1 MAKNFKD
8 SIGGGKKD
16 ALISQLI
23 RGTTQKEEE
32 FSLDWLPHE
41 KVYSVAQARKKFI
54 NIENLASS
62 MKGRQQ
68 IQAITVYPAD
78 ADGRHQI
85 KTGERRW
92 RAAVLNNEPVLA
104 IILNRQKKVVPQE
117 AVADEKLAPEQLKVR
132 FEQIKENDQREPLT
146 PMEMAEELGNMRD
159 LYNLKP
165 GQIAEG
171 IGRPAA
177 YVSKHLK
184 LLEMPEEV
192 RNLMEDSIVTY
203 IETLNIITSV
213 FAVSRESGLELVD
226 EARSKGELSR
236 SEAQEF
242 LKAIKGKSTQ
252 QPENKASELNENS
265 GTQQPENKAPQL
277 NENSG
282 TQQPE
287 NKAPQ
292 LNENIGTQQPENKAP
307 QLNENSG
314 TQQPENKA
322 PQLNENIGTQQ
333 PENKAPQ
340 LNENSG
346 TQQPENKAPQLNEHS
361 GTQQPENKAPQL
373 NENGGTQQQDNE
385 ASLQTSSKESQNTGI
400 QKVTF
405 YVKIDDDVF
414 ELIDKPS
421 IVENGE
427 VHVFCREREGMPEM
441 QVPISDCTLHH
452 ASLTK

>member
-8 SIGGGKKD
+8 SIGGRKNDG
-16 ALISQLI
+16 LISQLI

-32 FSLDWLPHE
+32 FTLDWLPHE

-54 NIENLASS
+54 NIESLASS

-117 AVADEKLAPEQLKVR
+117 AVADAKLAPEQLKVR

-159 LYNLKP
+159 LFNLKP

-192 RNLMEDSIVTY
+192 RNLMEDGIVTY

-226 EARSKGELSR
+226 EARNKGELSR
-236 SEAQEF
+236 AEAQEF
-242 LKAIKGKSTQ
+242 LKTIKGKSTQ
-252 QPENKASELNENS
+252 QADNS
-265 GTQQPENKAPQL
+265 GTQQPD
-277 NENSG
+277 NSG
-282 TQQPE
+282 TQQPDSS
-287 NKAPQ
+287 
-292 LNENIGTQQPENKAP
+292 GTQQPD
-307 QLNENSG
+307 NSG
-314 TQQPENKA
+314 TQQPD
-322 PQLNENIGTQQ
+322 
-333 PENKAPQ
+333 
-340 LNENSG
+340 NSG
-346 TQQPENKAPQLNEHS
+346 TQQPDNS
-361 GTQQPENKAPQL
+361 GTQQPDSS
-373 NENGGTQQQDNE
+373 GTQQPDN
-385 ASLQTSSKESQNTGI
+385 SGTQQPDNSGTQQPDNSGTQQPDNSGTQQPDNS
-400 QKVTF
+400 
-405 YVKIDDDVF
+405 
-414 ELIDKPS
+414 
-421 IVENGE
+421 
-427 VHVFCREREGMPEM
+427 C
-441 QVPISDCTLHH
+441 
-452 ASLTK
+452 

>member
-32 FSLDWLPHE
+32 FTLDWLPHE

-117 AVADEKLAPEQLKVR
+117 VVADAKLAPEQLKVR

-159 LYNLKP
+159 LFNLKP

-192 RNLMEDSIVTY
+192 RNLMEDGIVTY

-242 LKAIKGKSTQ
+242 LKAIKGKSAQQTDSSGTQ
-252 QPENKASELNENS
+252 QPENKASELNDNNGTQQPENEAPQLNENSGTQLPANESPLQNGNSGIQQPDNEEPQLDVNSATQQPDYEAPLQNDNNGTQQPDNEAPLQNDNS
-265 GTQQPENKAPQL
+265 GTQQPENKAPLQTD
-277 NENSG
+277 NNG
-282 TQQPE
+282 TPHADI
-287 NKAPQ
+287 KAPM
-292 LNENIGTQQPENKAP
+292 
-307 QLNENSG
+307 
-314 TQQPENKA
+314 
-322 PQLNENIGTQQ
+322 
-333 PENKAPQ
+333 
-340 LNENSG
+340 
-346 TQQPENKAPQLNEHS
+346 
-361 GTQQPENKAPQL
+361 
-373 NENGGTQQQDNE
+373 
-385 ASLQTSSKESQNTGI
+385 QTASKEPQNAGI

>member
-32 FSLDWLPHE
+32 FTLNWLPHE

-117 AVADEKLAPEQLKVR
+117 VVADAKLAPEQLKVR

-146 PMEMAEELGNMRD
+146 PIEMAEELGNMRD
-159 LYNLKP
+159 LFNLKP

-192 RNLMEDSIVTY
+192 RNLMEDGIVTY

-252 QPENKASELNENS
+252 QTDSSGTQQHENKASELNNNNGTHQPENEAPLQTDNS
-265 GTQQPENKAPQL
+265 GTQQPENKAPLQNDNSANQQL
-277 NENSG
+277 DNEAPLQNGNSG

-287 NKAPQ
+287 NKAPLQ
-292 LNENIGTQQPENKAP
+292 TD
-307 QLNENSG
+307 NSG

-322 PQLNENIGTQQ
+322 PLQNDNSANQQPDNEAPLQNGNSDTQQ
-333 PENKAPQ
+333 PENKAP
-340 LNENSG
+340 
-346 TQQPENKAPQLNEHS
+346 
-361 GTQQPENKAPQL
+361 
-373 NENGGTQQQDNE
+373 
-385 ASLQTSSKESQNTGI
+385 LQTASKESQNAGI

>member
-32 FSLDWLPHE
+32 FTLDWLPHE

-117 AVADEKLAPEQLKVR
+117 VVADAKLAPEQLKVR

-159 LYNLKP
+159 LFNLKP

-192 RNLMEDSIVTY
+192 RNLMEDGIVTY

-242 LKAIKGKSTQ
+242 LKAIKGKSAQQTDSSGTQ
-252 QPENKASELNENS
+252 QPENKASELNDNNGTQQPENEAPQLNENSGTQLPANESPLQNDNSGTQQPDIEAPLQNDNS
-265 GTQQPENKAPQL
+265 GTQQPENKAPLQTD
-277 NENSG
+277 NNG
-282 TQQPE
+282 TPHADI
-287 NKAPQ
+287 KAPM
-292 LNENIGTQQPENKAP
+292 
-307 QLNENSG
+307 
-314 TQQPENKA
+314 
-322 PQLNENIGTQQ
+322 
-333 PENKAPQ
+333 
-340 LNENSG
+340 
-346 TQQPENKAPQLNEHS
+346 
-361 GTQQPENKAPQL
+361 
-373 NENGGTQQQDNE
+373 
-385 ASLQTSSKESQNTGI
+385 QTASKEPQNAGI

>member
-32 FSLDWLPHE
+32 FTLNWLPHE

-117 AVADEKLAPEQLKVR
+117 VVADAKLAPEQLKVR

-159 LYNLKP
+159 LFNLKP

-192 RNLMEDSIVTY
+192 RNLMEDGIVTY

-252 QPENKASELNENS
+252 QTDSSGTQQQENKASELNNNNGTHQPENEAPLQTDNS
-265 GTQQPENKAPQL
+265 GTQQPENKAPLQNDNSANQQPD
-277 NENSG
+277 NEAPLQNGNSG

-287 NKAPQ
+287 NKAPLQ
-292 LNENIGTQQPENKAP
+292 TD
-307 QLNENSG
+307 NSG

-322 PQLNENIGTQQ
+322 PLQNDNSANQQPDNEAPLQNGNSDTQQ
-333 PENKAPQ
+333 PENKA
-340 LNENSG
+340 
-346 TQQPENKAPQLNEHS
+346 H
-361 GTQQPENKAPQL
+361 
-373 NENGGTQQQDNE
+373 
-385 ASLQTSSKESQNTGI
+385 LQTASKESQNAGI

>member
-16 ALISQLI
+16 ALLSQLI

-32 FSLDWLPHE
+32 FTLNWLPHE

-117 AVADEKLAPEQLKVR
+117 AVADAKLAPEQLKVR

-159 LYNLKP
+159 LFNLKP

-192 RNLMEDSIVTY
+192 RNLMEDGIVTY

-252 QPENKASELNENS
+252 QTDSSGTQQPENKASELNNNNGTQQPENEAPLQTDNNGTQQPENKAPLQNDNSANQQPDNEAPLQNGNS
-265 GTQQPENKAPQL
+265 GTQQPENKAPLQTD
-277 NENSG
+277 NSG

-287 NKAPQ
+287 NKAPLQ
-292 LNENIGTQQPENKAP
+292 NDNSANQQPDNEAPLQNGNSDTQQPENKAP
-307 QLNENSG
+307 
-314 TQQPENKA
+314 
-322 PQLNENIGTQQ
+322 
-333 PENKAPQ
+333 
-340 LNENSG
+340 
-346 TQQPENKAPQLNEHS
+346 
-361 GTQQPENKAPQL
+361 
-373 NENGGTQQQDNE
+373 
-385 ASLQTSSKESQNTGI
+385 LQTASKEPQNAGI

>member
-1 MAKNFKD
+1 MAKNFKN

-32 FSLDWLPHE
+32 FTLDWLPHE

-117 AVADEKLAPEQLKVR
+117 PVADAKLAPEQLKVR

-146 PMEMAEELGNMRD
+146 PMEMAEELGIMRD
-159 LYNLKP
+159 LFNLKP

-184 LLEMPEEV
+184 LLEMPKEV
-192 RNLMEDSIVTY
+192 RNLMEDGIVTY

-213 FAVSRESGLELVD
+213 FTVSRESGLELVNV
-226 EARSKGELSR
+226 ARSKGELSR

-242 LKAIKGKSTQ
+242 LKTIKGKSIQQTDSGSTGTQLAENTAPQLNDDNHTQ
-252 QPENKASELNENS
+252 QPENEAPQLKDNTDTQQPENRAPQLHDDNLTQLPENEAPQLKDNANTQQPENTALQLNDDNRTQHPENEAPQLKNNS
-265 GTQQPENKAPQL
+265 GTQQAVTKEPQ
-277 NENSG
+277 
-282 TQQPE
+282 
-287 NKAPQ
+287 
-292 LNENIGTQQPENKAP
+292 
-307 QLNENSG
+307 
-314 TQQPENKA
+314 
-322 PQLNENIGTQQ
+322 
-333 PENKAPQ
+333 
-340 LNENSG
+340 
-346 TQQPENKAPQLNEHS
+346 
-361 GTQQPENKAPQL
+361 
-373 NENGGTQQQDNE
+373 
-385 ASLQTSSKESQNTGI
+385 QTAYKEPQNTGNE
-400 QKVTF
+400 KVTF
-405 YVKIDDDVF
+405 YVEIDGDVF

-421 IVENGE
+421 IIENGE
-427 VHVFCREREGMPEM
+427 VHVFCRESEGMPEM

>member
-32 FSLDWLPHE
+32 FTLDWLPHE

-117 AVADEKLAPEQLKVR
+117 VVADAKLAPEQLKVR

-159 LYNLKP
+159 LFNLKP

-192 RNLMEDSIVTY
+192 RNLMEDGIVTY

-242 LKAIKGKSTQ
+242 LKAIKGKSAQQTDSSGTQ
-252 QPENKASELNENS
+252 QPENKASELNDNNGTQQPENEAPQLNENSGNQLPANESPLQNDNRGIQQPDNEEPQLDVNSATQQPDYEAPLQNDNSGTQQPDNEAPLQNDNS
-265 GTQQPENKAPQL
+265 GTQQPENKAPLQTD
-277 NENSG
+277 NNG
-282 TQQPE
+282 TPHADI
-287 NKAPQ
+287 KAPM
-292 LNENIGTQQPENKAP
+292 
-307 QLNENSG
+307 
-314 TQQPENKA
+314 
-322 PQLNENIGTQQ
+322 
-333 PENKAPQ
+333 
-340 LNENSG
+340 
-346 TQQPENKAPQLNEHS
+346 
-361 GTQQPENKAPQL
+361 
-373 NENGGTQQQDNE
+373 
-385 ASLQTSSKESQNTGI
+385 QTASKEPQNAGI

>member
-32 FSLDWLPHE
+32 FTLNWLPHE

-117 AVADEKLAPEQLKVR
+117 AVADAKLAPEQLKVR

-159 LYNLKP
+159 LFNLKP

-192 RNLMEDSIVTY
+192 RNLMEDGIVTY

-252 QPENKASELNENS
+252 QTDSSGTQQQENKASELNNNNGTQQPENEAPLQTDNS
-265 GTQQPENKAPQL
+265 GTQQPENKAPLQNDNSANQQPN
-277 NENSG
+277 NEAPLQNGNSG

-287 NKAPQ
+287 NKAPLQ
-292 LNENIGTQQPENKAP
+292 TD
-307 QLNENSG
+307 NSG

-322 PQLNENIGTQQ
+322 PLQNDNSANQQPDNEAPLQNGNSDTQQ
-333 PENKAPQ
+333 PENKAP
-340 LNENSG
+340 
-346 TQQPENKAPQLNEHS
+346 
-361 GTQQPENKAPQL
+361 
-373 NENGGTQQQDNE
+373 
-385 ASLQTSSKESQNTGI
+385 LQTASKEPQNAGI

>member
-32 FSLDWLPHE
+32 FTLDWLPHE

-117 AVADEKLAPEQLKVR
+117 VVADAKLAPEQLKVR

-159 LYNLKP
+159 LFNLKP

-192 RNLMEDSIVTY
+192 RNLMEDGIVTY

-242 LKAIKGKSTQ
+242 LKAIKGKSAQQTDSSGTQ
-252 QPENKASELNENS
+252 QPENKASELNDNNGTQQPENEAPQLNENSGTQLPANESPLQNDNSGIQQPDNEEPQLDVNSATQQPDYEAPLQNDNSGTQQPDNEAPLQNDNS
-265 GTQQPENKAPQL
+265 GTQQPENKAPLQTD
-277 NENSG
+277 NNG
-282 TQQPE
+282 TPHADI
-287 NKAPQ
+287 KAPM
-292 LNENIGTQQPENKAP
+292 
-307 QLNENSG
+307 
-314 TQQPENKA
+314 
-322 PQLNENIGTQQ
+322 
-333 PENKAPQ
+333 
-340 LNENSG
+340 
-346 TQQPENKAPQLNEHS
+346 
-361 GTQQPENKAPQL
+361 
-373 NENGGTQQQDNE
+373 
-385 ASLQTSSKESQNTGI
+385 QTASKEPQNAGI

>member
-32 FSLDWLPHE
+32 FTLDWLPHE

-159 LYNLKP
+159 LFNLKP

-192 RNLMEDSIVTY
+192 RNLMEDGIVTY

-252 QPENKASELNENS
+252 QTDSSGTQQHENKASELNNNNGTHQPENEAPLQTDNS
-265 GTQQPENKAPQL
+265 GTQQPENKAPLQNDNSANQQL
-277 NENSG
+277 DNEAPLQNGNSG

-287 NKAPQ
+287 NKAPLQ
-292 LNENIGTQQPENKAP
+292 TD
-307 QLNENSG
+307 NSG

-322 PQLNENIGTQQ
+322 PLQNDNSANQQPDNEAPLQNGNSDTQQ
-333 PENKAPQ
+333 PENKAP
-340 LNENSG
+340 
-346 TQQPENKAPQLNEHS
+346 
-361 GTQQPENKAPQL
+361 
-373 NENGGTQQQDNE
+373 
-385 ASLQTSSKESQNTGI
+385 LQTASKESQNAGI

>member
-252 QPENKASELNENS
+252 QPENKA
-265 GTQQPENKAPQL
+265 PQL

-282 TQQPE
+282 TQQ
-287 NKAPQ
+287 
-292 LNENIGTQQPENKAP
+292 
-307 QLNENSG
+307 
-314 TQQPENKA
+314 
-322 PQLNENIGTQQ
+322 
-333 PENKAPQ
+333 
-340 LNENSG
+340 
-346 TQQPENKAPQLNEHS
+346 
-361 GTQQPENKAPQL
+361 
-373 NENGGTQQQDNE
+373 QDNK

>member
-32 FSLDWLPHE
+32 FTLDWLPHE

-117 AVADEKLAPEQLKVR
+117 VVADAKLAPEQLKVR

-159 LYNLKP
+159 LFNLKP

-192 RNLMEDSIVTY
+192 RNLMEDGIVTY

-242 LKAIKGKSTQ
+242 LKAIKGKSAQQTDSSGTQ
-252 QPENKASELNENS
+252 QPENKASELNDNNGTQQPENEAPQLNENSCTQLPANESPLQNDNSGIQQPDNEEPQLDVNSATQQPDYEAPLQNDNSGTQQPDIEAPLQNDNS
-265 GTQQPENKAPQL
+265 GTQQPENKAPLQTD
-277 NENSG
+277 NNG
-282 TQQPE
+282 TPHADI
-287 NKAPQ
+287 KAPM
-292 LNENIGTQQPENKAP
+292 
-307 QLNENSG
+307 
-314 TQQPENKA
+314 
-322 PQLNENIGTQQ
+322 
-333 PENKAPQ
+333 
-340 LNENSG
+340 
-346 TQQPENKAPQLNEHS
+346 
-361 GTQQPENKAPQL
+361 
-373 NENGGTQQQDNE
+373 
-385 ASLQTSSKESQNTGI
+385 QTASKEPQNAGI

>member
-32 FSLDWLPHE
+32 FTLDWLPHE

-54 NIENLASS
+54 NIEHLASS

-117 AVADEKLAPEQLKVR
+117 TVVDAKLATAQLKVR

-159 LYNLKP
+159 LFNLKP

-192 RNLMEDSIVTY
+192 RNLMEDGIVSY

-213 FAVSRESGLELVD
+213 FAVSRESGLALVD

-236 SEAQEF
+236 TEAQEF

-252 QPENKASELNENS
+252 QPDNS
-265 GTQQPENKAPQL
+265 GTQQPDDGGTQQPDNSSTQQPD
-277 NENSG
+277 NSG
-282 TQQPE
+282 TQQPD
-287 NKAPQ
+287 NSS
-292 LNENIGTQQPENKAP
+292 TQQPD
-307 QLNENSG
+307 NSG
-314 TQQPENKA
+314 TQQPD
-322 PQLNENIGTQQ
+322 
-333 PENKAPQ
+333 
-340 LNENSG
+340 NSG
-346 TQQPENKAPQLNEHS
+346 TQQPDNS
-361 GTQQPENKAPQL
+361 GTQQPDNS
-373 NENGGTQQQDNE
+373 GTQQPDN
-385 ASLQTSSKESQNTGI
+385 SGTQQPDNSST
-400 QKVTF
+400 
-405 YVKIDDDVF
+405 
-414 ELIDKPS
+414 
-421 IVENGE
+421 
-427 VHVFCREREGMPEM
+427 
-441 QVPISDCTLHH
+441 
-452 ASLTK
+452 

>member
-16 ALISQLI
+16 ALLSQLI

-32 FSLDWLPHE
+32 FTLNWLPHE

-117 AVADEKLAPEQLKVR
+117 AVADAKLAPEQLKVR

-159 LYNLKP
+159 LFNLKP

-192 RNLMEDSIVTY
+192 RNLMEDGIVTY

-252 QPENKASELNENS
+252 QTDSSGTQQPENKASELNNNNGTQQPENEAPLQTDNS
-265 GTQQPENKAPQL
+265 GTQQPENKAPLQNDNSANQQPD
-277 NENSG
+277 NEAPLQNGNSG

-287 NKAPQ
+287 NKAPLQ
-292 LNENIGTQQPENKAP
+292 TD
-307 QLNENSG
+307 NSG

-322 PQLNENIGTQQ
+322 PLQNDNSANQQPDNEAPLQNGNSDTQQ
-333 PENKAPQ
+333 PENKAP
-340 LNENSG
+340 
-346 TQQPENKAPQLNEHS
+346 
-361 GTQQPENKAPQL
+361 
-373 NENGGTQQQDNE
+373 
-385 ASLQTSSKESQNTGI
+385 LQTASKEPQNAGI

>member
-32 FSLDWLPHE
+32 FTLDWLPHE

-117 AVADEKLAPEQLKVR
+117 VVADAKLAPEQLKVR

-159 LYNLKP
+159 LFNLKP

-192 RNLMEDSIVTY
+192 RNLMEDGIVTY

-242 LKAIKGKSTQ
+242 LKAIKGKSAQQTDSSGTQ
-252 QPENKASELNENS
+252 QPENKASELNDNN
-265 GTQQPENKAPQL
+265 GTQQPENEAPQL

-282 TQQPE
+282 TQLPANESPLQNDNSGIQQPDNE
-287 NKAPQ
+287 EPQ
-292 LNENIGTQQPENKAP
+292 LDVNSATQQP
-307 QLNENSG
+307 
-314 TQQPENKA
+314 
-322 PQLNENIGTQQ
+322 
-333 PENKAPQ
+333 
-340 LNENSG
+340 
-346 TQQPENKAPQLNEHS
+346 
-361 GTQQPENKAPQL
+361 
-373 NENGGTQQQDNE
+373 D
-385 ASLQTSSKESQNTGI
+385 
-400 QKVTF
+400 
-405 YVKIDDDVF
+405 
-414 ELIDKPS
+414 
-421 IVENGE
+421 
-427 VHVFCREREGMPEM
+427 
-441 QVPISDCTLHH
+441 
-452 ASLTK
+452 

>member
-1 MAKNFKD
+1 
-8 SIGGGKKD
+8 
-16 ALISQLI
+16 
-23 RGTTQKEEE
+23 
-32 FSLDWLPHE
+32 
-41 KVYSVAQARKKFI
+41 
-54 NIENLASS
+54 

-104 IILNRQKKVVPQE
+104 VILNRQKKVVPQE
-117 AVADEKLAPEQLKVR
+117 TAIDAKLAPEQLKVR

-159 LYNLKP
+159 LFNLKP

-192 RNLMEDSIVTY
+192 RNLMEDGIVTY

-236 SEAQEF
+236 TEAQEF
-242 LKAIKGKSTQ
+242 LKALKGKAVIQ
-252 QPENKASELNENS
+252 QPANNGKQQPDNS
-265 GTQQPENKAPQL
+265 GTQQPDNNGTQQPD
-277 NENSG
+277 NSG
-282 TQQPE
+282 TQQPD
-287 NKAPQ
+287 NS
-292 LNENIGTQQPENKAP
+292 GTQQTD
-307 QLNENSG
+307 NSG
-314 TQQPENKA
+314 TQQPD
-322 PQLNENIGTQQ
+322 
-333 PENKAPQ
+333 
-340 LNENSG
+340 NSG
-346 TQQPENKAPQLNEHS
+346 TQQPDNS
-361 GTQQPENKAPQL
+361 GTQQPDNS
-373 NENGGTQQQDNE
+373 GTQQPDNSGTQQPDNSGTQQPDNSGTQQPDNSGTQQPDNSGTQQPDNSGTQQPDNSDTQQPDNSGTQQPDISGTQQ
-385 ASLQTSSKESQNTGI
+385 AGNNGTQQPSDGGAHNPGHIPTSLQENAGGQELVKDAKR
-400 QKVTF
+400 KVTF

-421 IVENGE
+421 IIENGE

-441 QVPISDCTLHH
+441 QVPISDCSLHH

>member
-1 MAKNFKD
+1 MAKNFKN

-32 FSLDWLPHE
+32 FTLAWLPHE

-54 NIENLASS
+54 NIEGLAAT
-62 MKGRQQ
+62 MKGRRQN
-68 IQAITVYPAD
+68 QAITVYPAD

-104 IILNRQKKVVPQE
+104 TILNHQKKVID
-117 AVADEKLAPEQLKVR
+117 AKLK
-132 FEQIKENDQREPLT
+132 FDQIVENDQREPLT
-146 PMEMAEELGNMRD
+146 PLEMAKELGALRD
-159 LYNLKP
+159 EFNLKP

-192 RNLMEDSIVTY
+192 QNLMEDGIVTY
-203 IETLNIITSV
+203 IETLNILTSI
-213 FAVSRESGLELVD
+213 FAASREAGLNLAD

-236 SEAQEF
+236 ADAQEF
-242 LKAIKGKSTQ
+242 FKALKGKNSGIQPAENKGPQVADNPSTQ
-252 QPENKASELNENS
+252 QTENNKSLKPDNTETQLTENNNSQQPENS
-265 GTQQPENKAPQL
+265 GTQL
-277 NENSG
+277 NENNGNKQPDNSDTQPTENIDIRQSVYSSTEQTENNF
-282 TQQPE
+282 TQQLA
-287 NKAPQ
+287 NTVTPQ
-292 LNENIGTQQPENKAP
+292 TGSRGAQKPDTYTATLQDSE
-307 QLNENSG
+307 
-314 TQQPENKA
+314 
-322 PQLNENIGTQQ
+322 
-333 PENKAPQ
+333 
-340 LNENSG
+340 
-346 TQQPENKAPQLNEHS
+346 
-361 GTQQPENKAPQL
+361 
-373 NENGGTQQQDNE
+373 GGQELTKT
-385 ASLQTSSKESQNTGI
+385 AKH
-400 QKVTF
+400 KVTF
-405 YVKIDDDVF
+405 YVKIDDDIF

-441 QVPISDCTLHH
+441 QVPSSECTLHH
-452 ASLTK
+452 ASFTK

>member
-32 FSLDWLPHE
+32 FTLDWLPHE

-117 AVADEKLAPEQLKVR
+117 VVADAKLAPEQLKVR

-159 LYNLKP
+159 LFNLKP

-192 RNLMEDSIVTY
+192 RNLMEDGIVTY

-242 LKAIKGKSTQ
+242 LKAIKGKSAQQTDSSGTQ
-252 QPENKASELNENS
+252 QPENKASELNDNNGTQQPENKASQLNENSGTQLPANESPLQNDNS
-265 GTQQPENKAPQL
+265 GTQQPENKAPLQTD
-277 NENSG
+277 NNG
-282 TQQPE
+282 TPHADI
-287 NKAPQ
+287 KAPM
-292 LNENIGTQQPENKAP
+292 
-307 QLNENSG
+307 
-314 TQQPENKA
+314 
-322 PQLNENIGTQQ
+322 
-333 PENKAPQ
+333 
-340 LNENSG
+340 
-346 TQQPENKAPQLNEHS
+346 
-361 GTQQPENKAPQL
+361 
-373 NENGGTQQQDNE
+373 
-385 ASLQTSSKESQNTGI
+385 QTASKEPQNAGI

>member
-32 FSLDWLPHE
+32 FTLDWLPHE

-117 AVADEKLAPEQLKVR
+117 VVADAKLAPEQLKVR

-159 LYNLKP
+159 LFNLKP

-192 RNLMEDSIVTY
+192 RNLMEDGIVTY

-242 LKAIKGKSTQ
+242 LKAIKGKSAQQTDSSGTQ
-252 QPENKASELNENS
+252 QPENKASELNDNNGTQQPENEAPQLNENSGTQLPANESPLQNDNSGIQQPDNEEPQLDVNSATQQPDYEAPLQNDNSGTQQPDNEAPLQNDNS
-265 GTQQPENKAPQL
+265 GTQQPENKAPLQTD
-277 NENSG
+277 NNG
-282 TQQPE
+282 TPHADI
-287 NKAPQ
+287 KAPM
-292 LNENIGTQQPENKAP
+292 
-307 QLNENSG
+307 
-314 TQQPENKA
+314 
-322 PQLNENIGTQQ
+322 
-333 PENKAPQ
+333 
-340 LNENSG
+340 
-346 TQQPENKAPQLNEHS
+346 
-361 GTQQPENKAPQL
+361 
-373 NENGGTQQQDNE
+373 
-385 ASLQTSSKESQNTGI
+385 QTASKEPQNAGI

-441 QVPISDCTLHH
+441 Q
-452 ASLTK
+452 

>member
-32 FSLDWLPHE
+32 FTLDWLPHE

-117 AVADEKLAPEQLKVR
+117 AVVDEKLAPEQLKVR

-159 LYNLKP
+159 LFNLKP

-192 RNLMEDSIVTY
+192 RNLMEDGIVTY

-252 QPENKASELNENS
+252 QPENKASELNEHS
-265 GTQQPENKAPQL
+265 GTQQPENKASEL

-292 LNENIGTQQPENKAP
+292 LNEH
-307 QLNENSG
+307 S
-314 TQQPENKA
+314 
-322 PQLNENIGTQQ
+322 GTQQ

-373 NENGGTQQQDNE
+373 NEHSGTQQLENKAPQLNENGGTQQQDNE
-385 ASLQTSSKESQNTGI
+385 ASLQTSSKEPQNAGN

-421 IVENGE
+421 IMENGE

>member
-32 FSLDWLPHE
+32 FTLDWLPHE

-117 AVADEKLAPEQLKVR
+117 VVADAKLAPEQLKVR

-159 LYNLKP
+159 LFNLKP

-192 RNLMEDSIVTY
+192 RNLMEDGIVTY

-242 LKAIKGKSTQ
+242 LKAIKGKSAQQTDSSGTQ
-252 QPENKASELNENS
+252 QPENKASELNDNNGTQQPENEAPQLNENSGTQLPANESPLQNDNSGIQQPDNEEPQLDVNSATQQPDYEAPLQNDNSGTQQPDIEAPLQNDNS
-265 GTQQPENKAPQL
+265 GTQQPENKAPLQTD
-277 NENSG
+277 NNG
-282 TQQPE
+282 TPHADI
-287 NKAPQ
+287 KAPM
-292 LNENIGTQQPENKAP
+292 
-307 QLNENSG
+307 
-314 TQQPENKA
+314 
-322 PQLNENIGTQQ
+322 
-333 PENKAPQ
+333 
-340 LNENSG
+340 
-346 TQQPENKAPQLNEHS
+346 
-361 GTQQPENKAPQL
+361 
-373 NENGGTQQQDNE
+373 
-385 ASLQTSSKESQNTGI
+385 QTASKEPQNAGI

>member
-32 FSLDWLPHE
+32 FTLDWLPHE

-117 AVADEKLAPEQLKVR
+117 VVADAKLAPEQLKVR

-159 LYNLKP
+159 LFNLKP

-192 RNLMEDSIVTY
+192 RNLMEDGIVTY

-242 LKAIKGKSTQ
+242 LKAIKGKSAQQTDSSGTQ
-252 QPENKASELNENS
+252 QPENKASELNDNNGTQQPENEAPQLNENSGTQLPANESPLQNDNSGIQQPDNEEPQLDVNSAPQQPDYEAPLQNDNS
-265 GTQQPENKAPQL
+265 GTQQPENKAPLQTD
-277 NENSG
+277 NNG
-282 TQQPE
+282 TPHADI
-287 NKAPQ
+287 KAPM
-292 LNENIGTQQPENKAP
+292 
-307 QLNENSG
+307 
-314 TQQPENKA
+314 
-322 PQLNENIGTQQ
+322 
-333 PENKAPQ
+333 
-340 LNENSG
+340 
-346 TQQPENKAPQLNEHS
+346 
-361 GTQQPENKAPQL
+361 
-373 NENGGTQQQDNE
+373 
-385 ASLQTSSKESQNTGI
+385 QTASKEPQNAGI

>member
-32 FSLDWLPHE
+32 FTLDWLPHE

-104 IILNRQKKVVPQE
+104 IVLNRQKKVVPQE
-117 AVADEKLAPEQLKVR
+117 VVADAKLAPEQLKVR

-159 LYNLKP
+159 LFNLKP

-192 RNLMEDSIVTY
+192 RNLMEDGIVTY

-242 LKAIKGKSTQ
+242 LKAIKGKSAQQTDSSGTQ
-252 QPENKASELNENS
+252 QPENKASELNDNNGTQQPENEAPQLNENSGTQLPANESPLQNDNSGIQQPDNEEPQLDVNSATQQPDNEAPLQNDNSGTQQPDNEAPLQNDNS
-265 GTQQPENKAPQL
+265 GTQQPENKAPLQTD
-277 NENSG
+277 NNG
-282 TQQPE
+282 TPHADI
-287 NKAPQ
+287 KAPM
-292 LNENIGTQQPENKAP
+292 
-307 QLNENSG
+307 
-314 TQQPENKA
+314 
-322 PQLNENIGTQQ
+322 
-333 PENKAPQ
+333 
-340 LNENSG
+340 
-346 TQQPENKAPQLNEHS
+346 
-361 GTQQPENKAPQL
+361 
-373 NENGGTQQQDNE
+373 
-385 ASLQTSSKESQNTGI
+385 QTASKEPQNAGI

>member
-32 FSLDWLPHE
+32 FTLDWLPHE

-117 AVADEKLAPEQLKVR
+117 VVADAKLAPEQLKVR

-159 LYNLKP
+159 LFNLKP

-192 RNLMEDSIVTY
+192 RNLMEDGIVTY

-242 LKAIKGKSTQ
+242 LKAIKGKSAQQTDSSGTQ
-252 QPENKASELNENS
+252 QPENKASELNDNNGTQQPENEAPQLNENSGTQLPANESPLQNDNSGIQQPDNEEPQLDVNSATQQPDYEAPLQNDNSGTQQPDVEAPLQNDNS
-265 GTQQPENKAPQL
+265 GTQQPENKAPLQTD
-277 NENSG
+277 NNG
-282 TQQPE
+282 TPHADI
-287 NKAPQ
+287 KAPM
-292 LNENIGTQQPENKAP
+292 
-307 QLNENSG
+307 
-314 TQQPENKA
+314 
-322 PQLNENIGTQQ
+322 
-333 PENKAPQ
+333 
-340 LNENSG
+340 
-346 TQQPENKAPQLNEHS
+346 
-361 GTQQPENKAPQL
+361 
-373 NENGGTQQQDNE
+373 
-385 ASLQTSSKESQNTGI
+385 QTASKEPQNAGI

>member
-32 FSLDWLPHE
+32 FTLNWLPHE

-117 AVADEKLAPEQLKVR
+117 AVADAKLAPEQLKVR

-159 LYNLKP
+159 LFNLKP

-192 RNLMEDSIVTY
+192 RNLMEDGIVTY

-252 QPENKASELNENS
+252 QPENKASELNENTGTQQPEYKAPQLNENTGTQQPENKAPQLNENT

-292 LNENIGTQQPENKAP
+292 LNENTDTQQQDNEVPLQNDNSGTQKPENKAP

-314 TQQPENKA
+314 TQQ
-322 PQLNENIGTQQ
+322 
-333 PENKAPQ
+333 
-340 LNENSG
+340 
-346 TQQPENKAPQLNEHS
+346 
-361 GTQQPENKAPQL
+361 
-373 NENGGTQQQDNE
+373 QDNE
-385 ASLQTSSKESQNTGI
+385 AILQTASKEPQIAGN

-421 IVENGE
+421 IMENGE

>member
-32 FSLDWLPHE
+32 FTLNWLPHE

-117 AVADEKLAPEQLKVR
+117 AVADAKLAPEQLKVR

-159 LYNLKP
+159 LFNLKP

-192 RNLMEDSIVTY
+192 RNLMEDGIVTY

-252 QPENKASELNENS
+252 QTDSSGTQQQENKASELNNNNGTQQPENEAPLQTDNS
-265 GTQQPENKAPQL
+265 GTQQPENKAPLQNDNSANQQPD
-277 NENSG
+277 NEAPLQNGNSG

-287 NKAPQ
+287 NKAPLQ
-292 LNENIGTQQPENKAP
+292 TD
-307 QLNENSG
+307 NSG

-322 PQLNENIGTQQ
+322 PLQNDNSANQQPDNEAPLQNGNSDTQQ
-333 PENKAPQ
+333 PENKAP
-340 LNENSG
+340 
-346 TQQPENKAPQLNEHS
+346 
-361 GTQQPENKAPQL
+361 
-373 NENGGTQQQDNE
+373 
-385 ASLQTSSKESQNTGI
+385 LQTASKEPQNAGI

>member
-8 SIGGGKKD
+8 SIGGRKND
-16 ALISQLI
+16 RLISQLI

-32 FSLDWLPHE
+32 FTLDWLPHE

-104 IILNRQKKVVPQE
+104 IILNRQEKVVPQE
-117 AVADEKLAPEQLKVR
+117 AVADAKLAPEQLKVR

-159 LYNLKP
+159 LFNLKP

-192 RNLMEDSIVTY
+192 RNLMEDGIVTY

-236 SEAQEF
+236 SEAQVF
-242 LKAIKGKSTQ
+242 LKAIKGKSAQQTDSSTTQ
-252 QPENKASELNENS
+252 QPENKASELNDYNGTQQTENEVPLQNENSGTQQPENEAPLQNDDSGIQQPENKATLQTDNRGTQQPDNEAHMQSDNSGTQQPDNEAHMQSDNS
-265 GTQQPENKAPQL
+265 GTQQPENKATLQTD
-277 NENSG
+277 NNG
-282 TQQPE
+282 TPLADI
-287 NKAPQ
+287 KAPM
-292 LNENIGTQQPENKAP
+292 
-307 QLNENSG
+307 
-314 TQQPENKA
+314 
-322 PQLNENIGTQQ
+322 
-333 PENKAPQ
+333 
-340 LNENSG
+340 
-346 TQQPENKAPQLNEHS
+346 
-361 GTQQPENKAPQL
+361 
-373 NENGGTQQQDNE
+373 
-385 ASLQTSSKESQNTGI
+385 QTASKEPQNAGI

>member
-32 FSLDWLPHE
+32 FTLDWLPHE

-117 AVADEKLAPEQLKVR
+117 VVADAKLAPEQLKVR

-159 LYNLKP
+159 LFNLKP

-192 RNLMEDSIVTY
+192 RNLMEDGIVTY

-242 LKAIKGKSTQ
+242 LKAIKGKSAQQTDSSGTQ
-252 QPENKASELNENS
+252 QPENKASELNDNNGTQQPENEAPQLNENSGTQLPANESPLQNDNSGIQQPDNEEPQLDVNSATQQPDNEAPLQNDNSGTQQPDNEAPLQNDNS
-265 GTQQPENKAPQL
+265 GTQQPENKAPLQTD
-277 NENSG
+277 NNG
-282 TQQPE
+282 TPHADI
-287 NKAPQ
+287 KAPM
-292 LNENIGTQQPENKAP
+292 
-307 QLNENSG
+307 
-314 TQQPENKA
+314 
-322 PQLNENIGTQQ
+322 
-333 PENKAPQ
+333 
-340 LNENSG
+340 
-346 TQQPENKAPQLNEHS
+346 
-361 GTQQPENKAPQL
+361 
-373 NENGGTQQQDNE
+373 
-385 ASLQTSSKESQNTGI
+385 QTASKEPQNAGI

>member
-32 FSLDWLPHE
+32 FTLDWLPHE

-117 AVADEKLAPEQLKVR
+117 VVADAKLAPEQLKVR

-159 LYNLKP
+159 LFNLKP

-192 RNLMEDSIVTY
+192 RNLMEDGIVTY

-242 LKAIKGKSTQ
+242 LKAIKGKSAQGTDSSGTQ
-252 QPENKASELNENS
+252 QPENKASELNDNNGTQQPENEAPQLNETSGTQLPANESPLQNDNSGIQQPDNEEPQLDVNSATQQPDYEAPLQNDNSGTQQPDNEAPLQNDNS
-265 GTQQPENKAPQL
+265 GTQQPENKAPLQTD
-277 NENSG
+277 NNG
-282 TQQPE
+282 TPHADI
-287 NKAPQ
+287 KAPM
-292 LNENIGTQQPENKAP
+292 
-307 QLNENSG
+307 
-314 TQQPENKA
+314 
-322 PQLNENIGTQQ
+322 
-333 PENKAPQ
+333 
-340 LNENSG
+340 
-346 TQQPENKAPQLNEHS
+346 
-361 GTQQPENKAPQL
+361 
-373 NENGGTQQQDNE
+373 
-385 ASLQTSSKESQNTGI
+385 QTASKEPQNAGI

>member
-1 MAKNFKD
+1 MAKNFKN

-32 FSLDWLPHE
+32 FTLNWLPHE

-78 ADGRHQI
+78 EDGRHQI

-117 AVADEKLAPEQLKVR
+117 AVADAKLAPEQLKVR

-159 LYNLKP
+159 LFNLKP

-192 RNLMEDSIVTY
+192 RNLMEDGIVTY

-252 QPENKASELNENS
+252 QTDSSGTQQQENKASELNNNN
-265 GTQQPENKAPQL
+265 GTQQPENEAPQL

-282 TQQPE
+282 TQQPDNEAPLQNDNSGTQQQE
-287 NKAPQ
+287 NKASQ
-292 LNENIGTQQPENKAP
+292 LNENNGVQQSDNEAPLLNDNSGAQQPENKAP
-307 QLNENSG
+307 LQTDNNG
-314 TQQPENKA
+314 TKPADIKA
-322 PQLNENIGTQQ
+322 PM
-333 PENKAPQ
+333 
-340 LNENSG
+340 
-346 TQQPENKAPQLNEHS
+346 
-361 GTQQPENKAPQL
+361 
-373 NENGGTQQQDNE
+373 
-385 ASLQTSSKESQNTGI
+385 QTASKEPQNAGN

-427 VHVFCREREGMPEM
+427 VHVFCREREGMPEI

>member
-32 FSLDWLPHE
+32 FTLNWLPHE

-117 AVADEKLAPEQLKVR
+117 VVADAKLAPEQLKVR

-159 LYNLKP
+159 LFNLKP

-192 RNLMEDSIVTY
+192 RNLMEDGIVTY

-252 QPENKASELNENS
+252 QTDSSGTQQQENKASELNNNNGTHQPENEAPLQTDNS
-265 GTQQPENKAPQL
+265 GTQQPENKAPLQNDNSANQQPD
-277 NENSG
+277 NEAPLQNGNSD

-287 NKAPQ
+287 NKA
-292 LNENIGTQQPENKAP
+292 
-307 QLNENSG
+307 
-314 TQQPENKA
+314 
-322 PQLNENIGTQQ
+322 
-333 PENKAPQ
+333 
-340 LNENSG
+340 
-346 TQQPENKAPQLNEHS
+346 H
-361 GTQQPENKAPQL
+361 
-373 NENGGTQQQDNE
+373 
-385 ASLQTSSKESQNTGI
+385 LQTASKESQNAGI

>member
-32 FSLDWLPHE
+32 FTLDWLPHE

-117 AVADEKLAPEQLKVR
+117 VVADAKLAPEQLKVR

-159 LYNLKP
+159 LFNLKP

-192 RNLMEDSIVTY
+192 RNLMEDGIVTY

-242 LKAIKGKSTQ
+242 LKAIKGKSAQQTDSSGTQ
-252 QPENKASELNENS
+252 QPENKASELNDNNGTQQPENEAPQLNENSGTQLPANESPLQNDNSGIQQPDNEEPQLDVNSATQQPDYEAPLQNDNS
-265 GTQQPENKAPQL
+265 GTQQPENKAPLQTD
-277 NENSG
+277 NNG
-282 TQQPE
+282 TPHADI
-287 NKAPQ
+287 KAPM
-292 LNENIGTQQPENKAP
+292 
-307 QLNENSG
+307 
-314 TQQPENKA
+314 
-322 PQLNENIGTQQ
+322 
-333 PENKAPQ
+333 
-340 LNENSG
+340 
-346 TQQPENKAPQLNEHS
+346 
-361 GTQQPENKAPQL
+361 
-373 NENGGTQQQDNE
+373 
-385 ASLQTSSKESQNTGI
+385 QTASKEPQNAGI